1 MYIDS
6 DPPKY
11 FAIAI
16 VLVFTMDHDRL
27 WIFIT
32 LSPSEKEGI
41 PLRVICLRDAMSCL
55 RLNYAT
61 EILHSIVF
69 LVLLHF
75 FALYLLRLNE
85 EQIRIKNV
93 H

>member
-32 LSPSEKEGI
+32 L
-41 PLRVICLRDAMSCL
+41 A
-55 RLNYAT
+55 
-61 EILHSIVF
+61 
-69 LVLLHF
+69 
-75 FALYLLRLNE
+75 
-85 EQIRIKNV
+85 
-93 H
+93 